1 MAPQTPKRLRSI
13 QDLQNTFTG
22 NWFPEG
28 DAFPEQIIKL
38 HDAAHQWSNINP
50 MFRGELQQ
58 QIVDATGAQLLDQT
72 IGAQGFVNATPGGS
86 VQITPEALQNRID
99 AIQEVSRQIEKSS
112 LFGESALMGGAGQ
125 TINSPARFLYPA
137 LGADEIKEL
146 QKRGREF
153 YGQVGQNYLQ
163 QVQAGRI
170 PEVTGTQLTE
180 LKFTPQPGTTVD
192 FPVNPQALA
201 IHQNPNRLKVKGG
214 YDAPG
219 KLSYGPMM
227 QFMNSPL
234 EIMVDA
240 PDWAYAGKEYLTKE
254 AFPAIQEMYPGNAA
268 DQIQERMKQR
278 EKYSGKYGNI
288 IISGPE
294 ELEYITNRAKVL
306 SNYSKEQFAADY
318 KGFDPTQAQSGS
330 DKDFDR
336 YVQYIEDQ
344 DRAMRGYSPESDDV
358 YYKRLENEQ
367 LKGFNVQASEFPY
380 RPTTYTAAKH
390 GFSGNDVEFTQ
401 SSALANPSL
410 QRAYNKLFA
419 VAKNRGNLRN
429 IVKGATTAVG
439 DIAGSVPLFDPEFRQ
454 AVEKGDV
461 GKAAVQVAKEYGA
474 GLVAAPVIGMGVGAL
489 NQVAPQTAR
498 VVAGGLNVARAANPY
513 AVVSQLGGSSKINP
527 VADKKAIESQLQRA
541 QAARKRGGKWK
552 LPTPFGALTFPEL
565 GISEAGGFFFP

>member
-1 MAPQTPKRLRSI
+1 LVPESYFEEWVMTPQTPKRLRSI
-13 QDLQNTFTG
+13 QNLQNTFTG
-22 NWFPEG
+22 NWFPGG

-38 HDAAHQWSNINP
+38 HDAAHQWSNVNP

-86 VQITPEALQNRID
+86 ARITPEALQDQID

-125 TINSPARFLYPA
+125 TINSPARFLFPA
-137 LGADEIKEL
+137 LEANEIKEL

-153 YGQVGQNYLQ
+153 YGQVAQNYLQ

-170 PEVTGTQLTE
+170 PEATGTQLTE
-180 LKFTPQPGTTVD
+180 LKFTPQPNVTVD

-201 IHQNPNRLKVKGG
+201 IHENPNRLKVKGG
-214 YDAPG
+214 YDVPG
-219 KLSYGPMM
+219 KLSYGPIK
-227 QFMNSPL
+227 QFMNAPL

-240 PDWAYAGKEYLTKE
+240 PDWAYAGREYLTKE
-254 AFPAIQEMYPGNAA
+254 AFPAIQEMYSGNTAN
-268 DQIQERMKQR
+268 QIQKRMKER

-294 ELEYITNRAKVL
+294 ELEYITDRAKIP

-318 KGFDPTQAQSGS
+318 KGFDPTQSQMGS

-336 YVQYIEDQ
+336 YVQYIKDQ
-344 DRAMRGYSPESDDV
+344 KRAWSRYSPEPDDV

-367 LKGFNVQASEFPY
+367 LKEFNVQANRLPY
-380 RPTTYTAAKH
+380 RPTTYTAEKH
-390 GFSGNDVEFTQ
+390 GFSGNDTEFTQ

-429 IVKGATTAVG
+429 IIKGATTAVG

-454 AVEKGDV
+454 AVEKGD
-461 GKAAVQVAKEYGA
+461 A
-474 GLVAAPVIGMGVGAL
+474 
-489 NQVAPQTAR
+489 
-498 VVAGGLNVARAANPY
+498 
-513 AVVSQLGGSSKINP
+513 
-527 VADKKAIESQLQRA
+527 
-541 QAARKRGGKWK
+541 
-552 LPTPFGALTFPEL
+552 
-565 GISEAGGFFFP
+565 

>member
-1 MAPQTPKRLRSI
+1 MTPQTPKRLRSI
-13 QDLQNTFTG
+13 QNLQNTFTG
-22 NWFPEG
+22 NWFPGG

-50 MFRGELQQ
+50 MPRGELQQ
-58 QIVDATGAQLLDQT
+58 QIVDLTGTQLLDET
-72 IGAQGFVNATPGGS
+72 LGAQGFVNATPGGVPPITAEVLQS
-86 VQITPEALQNRID
+86 QIDTL
-99 AIQEVSRQIEKSS
+99 QEVSRQIEKRS
-112 LFGESALMGGAGQ
+112 LFGESAFGEA
-125 TINSPARFLYPA
+125 INSPARFLFPA
-137 LGADEIKEL
+137 LETNEIKEL

-163 QVQAGRI
+163 QVQAGHI
-170 PEVTGTQLTE
+170 PKATGTQLTE
-180 LKFTPQPGTTVD
+180 LKFTPQPNVTVD

-201 IHQNPNRLKVKGG
+201 IHENPNRLKVKGG

-219 KLSYGPMM
+219 ELSYGPIK

-240 PDWAYAGKEYLTKE
+240 PDWAYAGREYLTKE
-254 AFPAIQEMYPGNAA
+254 AFPAIQEMYPGNT
-268 DQIQERMKQR
+268 DNQIQKRMKER

-294 ELEYITNRAKVL
+294 ELEYITDRAKIP

-318 KGFDPTQAQSGS
+318 KGFDPAQSQMGS

-336 YVQYIEDQ
+336 YVQYIKDQ
-344 DRAMRGYSPESDDV
+344 KRAWSRYSPEPDDV

-367 LKGFNVQASEFPY
+367 LKEFNVQANRLPY
-380 RPTTYTAAKH
+380 RPTTYTAEKH
-390 GFSGNDVEFTQ
+390 GFSGNDTEFTQ

-429 IVKGATTAVG
+429 IIKGATTAVG

-461 GKAAVQVAKEYGA
+461 GKAAVQVAKEYGT

-489 NQVAPQTAR
+489 NQVAPRVAR
-498 VVAGGLNVARAANPY
+498 VVAGGLGVARAANPI
-513 AVVSQLGGSSKINP
+513 AVASQLGGSSKITPRQEAYEN
-527 VADKKAIESQLQRA
+527 QLRETKFKQA
-541 QAARKRGGKWK
+541 EAARKRGGKWK
-552 LPTPFGALTFPEL
+552 FPTPFGQLTIPEL
-565 GISEAGGFFFP
+565 GLSEAGGLFFR

>member
-1 MAPQTPKRLRSI
+1 MAPQSPKRLRSI

-22 NWFPEG
+22 NWFPGG

-86 VQITPEALQNRID
+86 ERITPEALQNRID
-99 AIQEVSRQIEKSS
+99 AIQEASRQIEKSS

-137 LGADEIKEL
+137 LKTDEIKEL

-170 PEVTGTQLTE
+170 PEATGTQLTE
-180 LKFTPQPGTTVD
+180 LKFTPQPNVTVD
-192 FPVNPQALA
+192 FSVNPQALA
-201 IHQNPNRLKVKGG
+201 IHENPNRLKVKGG

-254 AFPAIQEMYPGNAA
+254 AFPAIQERYPGNTA
-268 DQIQERMKQR
+268 DQIQARMNAR
-278 EKYSGKYGNI
+278 DKYSGKYGNI
-288 IISGPE
+288 SISGPG
-294 ELEYITNRAKVL
+294 ELEYTINREEMPG
-306 SNYSKEQFAADY
+306 N
-318 KGFDPTQAQSGS
+318 
-330 DKDFDR
+330 
-336 YVQYIEDQ
+336 
-344 DRAMRGYSPESDDV
+344 YSPEPDDV

-367 LKGFNVQASEFPY
+367 LKGFNAQASELPY
-380 RPTTYTAAKH
+380 KPTTYTAAKH
-390 GFSGNDVEFTQ
+390 GFSGNDIEFTQ
-401 SSALANPSL
+401 SAALTDPSL

-419 VAKNRGNLRN
+419 IAKNRGNLRN
-429 IVKGATTAVG
+429 VVKGATTAVG
-439 DIAGSVPLFDPEFRQ
+439 DITGSLPLFDPEFRQ
-454 AVEKGDV
+454 AVEKGDA
-461 GKAAVQVAKEYGA
+461 GKAAVQVAKEYGT

-489 NQVAPQTAR
+489 NQVAPQAAR
-498 VVAGGLNVARAANPY
+498 VVTGGLNVARAANPY

-527 VADKKAIESQLQRA
+527 AADKKAIESQLQRA

-552 LPTPFGALTFPEL
+552 IPTPFGSLTIPEF
-565 GISEAGGFFFP
+565 GISEAGGLFFP